1 MGSNVLK
8 EQMADEP
15 IQQTKN
21 GRIYSKSFCSDPP
34 PGFDL
39 PIHDKP
45 TSESSSSITCQ
56 KEDVFIDN
64 NDSMPI
70 HHCHL
75 VDDDSSKNSTQMNSK
90 QSIIHPCNWYY
101 IDLFTCTQGPFTN
114 QQMST
119 WLVGGYLPLALKIRR
134 DCDECFLSLADHM
147 NLAGRIPFWTGYN
160 QPPITHANLPS
171 LSVLNNNNSSN
182 QVLTHSTIIT
192 NQISSSTPP
201 GITNRKTD
209 CVTSLQQST
218 LPTFDEDTTQVNTI
232 T

>member
-1 MGSNVLK
+1 
-8 EQMADEP
+8 
-15 IQQTKN
+15 
-21 GRIYSKSFCSDPP
+21 
-34 PGFDL
+34 
-39 PIHDKP
+39 
-45 TSESSSSITCQ
+45 
-56 KEDVFIDN
+56 
-64 NDSMPI
+64 
-70 HHCHL
+70 
-75 VDDDSSKNSTQMNSK
+75 
-90 QSIIHPCNWYY
+90 
-101 IDLFTCTQGPFTN
+101 
-114 QQMST
+114 
-119 WLVGGYLPLALKIRR
+119 
-134 DCDECFLSLADHM
+134 M

-218 LPTFDEDTTQVNTI
+218 LPTFDEDTAQVNTI